1 MSITPAT
8 LKQRLPEFASVAD
21 ATIQFWLDSCAQE
34 LNRDRWGSKYD
45 EGHLLLTAHTLVRA
59 GALSG
64 AGGASQATGPVASTT
79 VGPVSRSYAV
89 AAASADGAD
98 DLELTAYGQLF
109 KRKRKTL
116 VRTPV
121 VM

>member
-1 MSITPAT
+1 VSLTPAT
-8 LKQRLPEFASVAD
+8 VKLRLPEFAAVAD

-34 LNRDRWGSKYD
+34 LNPDRWGSKYD
-45 EGHLLLTAHTLVRA
+45 EGHLFLTAHTMVRA

-64 AGGASQATGPVASTT
+64 GSGSSQPTGPVSSTT

-89 AAASADGAD
+89 SSGGSSGVD
-98 DLELTAYGQLF
+98 DLELTSYGQIF
-109 KRKRKTL
+109 KRKRNTL
-116 VRTPV
+116 PRTPL